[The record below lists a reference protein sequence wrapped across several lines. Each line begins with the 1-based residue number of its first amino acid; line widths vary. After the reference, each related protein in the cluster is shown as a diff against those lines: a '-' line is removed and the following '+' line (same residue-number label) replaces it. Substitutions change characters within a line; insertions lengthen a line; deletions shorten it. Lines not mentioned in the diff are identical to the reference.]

1 VGGFEEGREFK
12 AWGRKEK
19 EVGGFEE
26 GREFKAWGRKEKEDR
41 AFNANT
47 KP

>member
-1 VGGFEEGREFK
+1 VVGGFEEDSG
-12 AWGRKEK
+12 
-19 EVGGFEE
+19 
-26 GREFKAWGRKEKEDR
+26 FKAWGRKEKEDR